1 MGQLAARRISRSFQ
15 THRIKSSK
23 SLLFQRLANL
33 GHIHAEKKK
42 SMSSF
47 SRQLIT
53 WYILYCRHLLLIA
66 VLLRIPIERRPRLL
80 QTRRAAIDRYRMPA
94 GPTAANPPHA
104 AAAVDICDR
113 QTDGRTQD
121 SFVDPAVHYLKVS
134 IKNKRSR
141 LRYSRITRFGI
152 ECYVL
157 FFQRL

>member
-66 VLLRIPIERRPRLL
+66 VLLRISIERRPRLL
-80 QTRRAAIDRYRMPA
+80 QTSARGAHSSKPAARCCSGRY
-94 GPTAANPPHA
+94 
-104 AAAVDICDR
+104 ICDR

-141 LRYSRITRFGI
+141 LRYSQITRFGI
-152 ECYVL
+152 ESYVL

>member
-15 THRIKSSK
+15 THHIKSSK

-53 WYILYCRHLLLIA
+53 WYVLYCRHLLLIA

-80 QTRRAAIDRYRMPA
+80 QTSAA

-121 SFVDPAVHYLKVS
+121 SFVDPALHYLKVS

-152 ECYVL
+152 ESYV
-157 FFQRL
+157 FSFSVYKK

>member
-1 MGQLAARRISRSFQ
+1 MVYTVLSAFAADRRAAADTDR
-15 THRIKSSK
+15 K
-23 SLLFQRLANL
+23 A
-33 GHIHAEKKK
+33 
-42 SMSSF
+42 
-47 SRQLIT
+47 
-53 WYILYCRHLLLIA
+53 
-66 VLLRIPIERRPRLL
+66 
-80 QTRRAAIDRYRMPA
+80 AAIDRYRMPA

-104 AAAVDICDR
+104 AAAVNICDR